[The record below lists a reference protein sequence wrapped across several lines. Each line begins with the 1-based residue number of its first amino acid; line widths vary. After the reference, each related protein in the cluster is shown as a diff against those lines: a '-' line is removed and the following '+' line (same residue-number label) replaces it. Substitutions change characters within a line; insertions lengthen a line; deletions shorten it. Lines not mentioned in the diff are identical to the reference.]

1 MSKSE
6 WLSAA
11 VDRLIEMGETTM
23 NSHRALGIVFGVATT
38 FALATLFELPLRAQE
53 RPQANALPPT
63 HADVKYGPHKRNLL
77 NFWQAETNQPTPLVI
92 HIHGGG
98 FLSGGPTGPAQLKD
112 YLRAGISVASITY
125 RFSSDAPY
133 PAQMQDSTRAVQ
145 FLRSK
150 AKEWNVDAKR
160 FGAMGGSA
168 GAGISL
174 WIGFHDDLADPHSAD
189 PIARQSTRLTC
200 MAVNNAQTSYDPRF
214 IAAHIP
220 GPGWKAGPLWMLYGM
235 KAKDASLDDL
245 PPEKVR
251 LFEEASPLNYLTADD
266 PPVRIIFTW
275 DNVTSG
281 VSETHSIHHPKFGE
295 ILKQKMDELKIDCEF
310 KYAQPAKEMPEDVS
324 FFKKHFGLN

>member
-1 MSKSE
+1 MPSN
-6 WLSAA
+6 LALRILFHVAA
-11 VDRLIEMGETTM
+11 IVSLA
-23 NSHRALGIVFGVATT
+23 ALGQ
-38 FALATLFELPLRAQE
+38 LPLQAQE
-53 RPQANALPPT
+53 RPQADKLPPT
-63 HADVKYGPHKRNLL
+63 HGDVKYGPHKRNVL
-77 NFWQAETNQPTPLVI
+77 NFWQAEANQPTPLVI

-98 FLSGGPTGPAQLKD
+98 FLSGGPTGPALLKD

-125 RFSSDAPY
+125 RFSNEAPY

-150 AKEWNVDAKR
+150 AHDWNLDSKR

-174 WIGFHDDLADPHSAD
+174 WIGFHDEMADPNSAD
-189 PIARQSTRLTC
+189 PIARESTRLTC

-214 IAAHIP
+214 VAANIP
-220 GPGWKAGPLWMLYGM
+220 GPGWKIGPLWQLHGVNP
-235 KAKDASLDDL
+235 KDASLENL
-245 PPEKVR
+245 SPERVR
-251 LFEEASPLNYLTADD
+251 SFEEASPLNYLTPDD

-295 ILKQKMDELKIDCEF
+295 ILKQKMDELKIECDF
-310 KYAQPAKEMPEDVS
+310 QYAQASKELPEDVT
-324 FFKKHFGLN
+324 FFKKHFGLR